1 MTQNEAERWADEL
14 VKEMICY
21 NKIKMGV
28 KNIWAEKIVKFLID
42 EKKDYNQF
50 QNDKVMRSI
59 PTMAVDEGIGG
70 LLEFMSSTNC
80 ILESH
85 RLEDKKQ
92 DLSASQL
99 KDEWKK
105 EFLSMS
111 FNDQVDKATSWL
123 TCGCPESSVPKFIM
137 DWVRGLED
145 ESLVKVMRLNF
156 KEGRAR
162 WNKLVG
168 ISDIAKNF
176 ND

>member
-21 NKIKMGV
+21 NKIK
-28 KNIWAEKIVKFLID
+28 KIVKFLID

-70 LLEFMSSTNC
+70 LLEFMSRTNS

-92 DLSASQL
+92 NLSGSQL
-99 KDEWKK
+99 KAQWKR

-111 FNDQVDKATSWL
+111 FNDQVDKATGWL
-123 TCGCPESSVPKFIM
+123 TCGCPESSVPKFVM
-137 DWVRGLED
+137 DWVKELND
-145 ESLVKVMRLNF
+145 KNLLDVMRKNF
-156 KEGRAR
+156 KIGRDK
-162 WNKLVG
+162 WNH
-168 ISDIAKNF
+168 ISGLDIVKGLGV
-176 ND
+176 

>member
-70 LLEFMSSTNC
+70 LLEFMSNTNS

-92 DLSASQL
+92 SLSGSQL
-99 KDEWKK
+99 KAQWKR

-111 FNDQVDKATSWL
+111 FNDQVDKATGWL

-137 DWVRGLED
+137 DWVKELND
-145 ESLVKVMRLNF
+145 KNLLDAMRKNF
-156 KEGRAR
+156 KIGRDK
-162 WNKLVG
+162 WNH
-168 ISDIAKNF
+168 ISGLDIVKGLSV
-176 ND
+176 

>member
-21 NKIKMGV
+21 NKIKMSV

-70 LLEFMSSTNC
+70 LLEFMSRTNS

-92 DLSASQL
+92 NLNGSQL
-99 KDEWKK
+99 KTEWKR

-111 FNDQVDKATSWL
+111 FNDQVDKATGWL
-123 TCGCPESSVPKFIM
+123 TCGCPESSIPKFIM
-137 DWVRGLED
+137 DWVKELND
-145 ESLVKVMRLNF
+145 KNLLDVMRKNF
-156 KEGRAR
+156 KIGRDK
-162 WNKLVG
+162 WNH
-168 ISDIAKNF
+168 ISGLDVVKGLSV
-176 ND
+176 